1 MAGAMSP
8 LRILGQRT
16 SHGVG
21 WRRSLWASS
30 HQCGAAA
37 NGTSHQPVAA
47 RLHMPSPTTSSTSNT
62 TTISSRSFTSCSP
75 RPQSAFQHALKRN
88 HQWAE
93 TTQANDPDF
102 FPTCAQGQAPRI
114 LWLGCSDSRA
124 PETTLLGLK
133 PGDVFTHRNIANIIS
148 PTDLSLLSV
157 VEFSVF
163 HLKVQHIVVCG
174 HTSCGGV
181 AGSMANGKLG
191 GPLDIWLQPMRAL
204 REKHAAELAKLE
216 GAEKMNHMAKLNV
229 SAGVDVLK
237 RIPTVID
244 AMRERG
250 LEVHGV
256 LYHLASGKLEE
267 VECKEDESV
276 AKGREE
282 AFERK

>member
-133 PGDVFTHRNIANIIS
+133 PGDVFTH
-148 PTDLSLLSV
+148 
-157 VEFSVF
+157 
-163 HLKVQHIVVCG
+163 
-174 HTSCGGV
+174 
-181 AGSMANGKLG
+181 
-191 GPLDIWLQPMRAL
+191 
-204 REKHAAELAKLE
+204 
-216 GAEKMNHMAKLNV
+216 
-229 SAGVDVLK
+229 
-237 RIPTVID
+237 
-244 AMRERG
+244 
-250 LEVHGV
+250 
-256 LYHLASGKLEE
+256 
-267 VECKEDESV
+267 
-276 AKGREE
+276 
-282 AFERK
+282 

>member
-1 MAGAMSP
+1 MAGE
-8 LRILGQRT
+8 
-16 SHGVG
+16 
-21 WRRSLWASS
+21 
-30 HQCGAAA
+30 
-37 NGTSHQPVAA
+37 
-47 RLHMPSPTTSSTSNT
+47 
-62 TTISSRSFTSCSP
+62 
-75 RPQSAFQHALKRN
+75 SAFHHALKSN

-93 TTQANDPDF
+93 TTHATDPSF

-133 PGDVFTHRNIANIIS
+133 PGDVFTHRNIANILA
-148 PTDLSLLSV
+148 PTDLSLLAV
-157 VEFSVF
+157 VEFAVF

-181 AGSMANGKLG
+181 AGAMANGKLG

-204 REKHAAELAKLE
+204 REKHAEQLAKLD
-216 GAEKMNHMAKLNV
+216 GADKMNHLAKLNV
-229 SAGVDVLK
+229 AAGVDVLK

-244 AMRERG
+244 AIRDRG

-256 LYHLASGKLEE
+256 LYDLGSGKLGE
-267 VECKEDESV
+267 VEECQEDEAA
-276 AKGREE
+276 AKGREA

>member
-1 MAGAMSP
+1 
-8 LRILGQRT
+8 
-16 SHGVG
+16 
-21 WRRSLWASS
+21 
-30 HQCGAAA
+30 
-37 NGTSHQPVAA
+37 
-47 RLHMPSPTTSSTSNT
+47 MPSPTTSSTNNNT
-62 TTISSRSFTSCSP
+62 TTTTLSRSFTSCSP
-75 RPQSAFQHALKRN
+75 RPQSAFQHALKCN

-204 REKHAAELAKLE
+204 REKHAAELAKLD